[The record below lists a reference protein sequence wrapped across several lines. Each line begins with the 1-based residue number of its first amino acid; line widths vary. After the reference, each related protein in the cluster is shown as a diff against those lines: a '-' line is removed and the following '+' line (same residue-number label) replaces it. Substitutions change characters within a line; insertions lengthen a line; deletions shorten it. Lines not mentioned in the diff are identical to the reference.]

1 MNSDLEAAV
10 QSALSRDPRIPYP
23 AEIAISADEIGS
35 VTLRSL
41 DLDLVGDADDT
52 GQPRDVT
59 RPADE
64 WWRA

>member
-1 MNSDLEAAV
+1 MNSVLEAAV
-10 QSALSRDPRIPYP
+10 QSALSRDLRIPHP
-23 AEIAISADEIGS
+23 AEIAICADEVSS